1 MKKGSALRTLRF
13 IFITVVLFVLSF
25 SAAVVTVLNVYVP
38 QYIAK
43 VDGEEVGYFK
53 SPAEFDEVY
62 EKIVDEKKADG
73 LEVKVYLPAEPEF
86 ELKYV
91 VDSVTEEQNLY
102 TNMRATVKTE
112 YTTYNVN
119 VKGKTELTFAT
130 KAEAEDYAK
139 KIKNAVKSTVKSTVK
154 VEKSTSEEL
163 VSTTTK
169 ASAKKI
175 YDNVVSRYKPVVRTY
190 TTKYWG
196 TSGTTKYGNKASG
209 ALHSFIAGGVRPAS
223 GVVTQ
228 NYGRSSF
235 YASGMHS
242 GIDIASKGSKY
253 VPIYAYKSG
262 TVVNAG
268 WNGDY
273 GKCVIISHGKDA
285 NGNEL
290 QTLYAHLSSVN
301 VVKGQTVSI
310 GQEIG
315 KMGTTGRSTGVH
327 LHFEIRVLGGGYK
340 TFYNPA
346 YYI

>member
-1 MKKGSALRTLRF
+1 M
-13 IFITVVLFVLSF
+13 
-25 SAAVVTVLNVYVP
+25 
-38 QYIAK
+38 
-43 VDGEEVGYFK
+43 
-53 SPAEFDEVY
+53 
-62 EKIVDEKKADG
+62 
-73 LEVKVYLPAEPEF
+73 
-86 ELKYV
+86 
-91 VDSVTEEQNLY
+91 
-102 TNMRATVKTE
+102 
-112 YTTYNVN
+112 
-119 VKGKTELTFAT
+119 
-130 KAEAEDYAK
+130 
-139 KIKNAVKSTVKSTVK
+139 
-154 VEKSTSEEL
+154 
-163 VSTTTK
+163 
-169 ASAKKI
+169 
-175 YDNVVSRYKPVVRTY
+175 
-190 TTKYWG
+190 G

-290 QTLYAHLSSVN
+290 QTLYAHMSKIN
-301 VVKGQTVSI
+301 VKVGDQVTQSTVL
-310 GQEIG
+310 GR
-315 KMGTTGRSTGVH
+315 MGTTGLSTGIH
-327 LHFEIRVLGGGYK
+327 LHFEIRVLNSGK
-340 TFYNPA
+340 MTRYNPA

>member
-43 VDGEEVGYFK
+43 IDGEQVGYFT

-62 EKIVDEKKADG
+62 EKIVDEKEADG

-86 ELKYV
+86 ELTYV

-102 TNMRATVKTE
+102 TNMRAFVKTE

-130 KAEAEDYAK
+130 KAEADQYAK
-139 KIKNAVKSTVKSTVK
+139 KIKNAVKSTVKSTVE
-154 VEKSTSEEL
+154 VKSVVTEEL
-163 VSTTTK
+163 VGTTEK
-169 ASAKKI
+169 ASVKKI

-190 TTKYWG
+190 SPTYWVTTGK
-196 TSGTTKYGNKASG
+196 TKYGKKASG
-209 ALHSFIAGGVRPAS
+209 DLHTFISGGVRPAS

-228 NYGRSSF
+228 NYGPSAY
-235 YASGMHS
+235 YASGMHT
-242 GIDIASKGSKY
+242 GIDIASKGSNY
-253 VPIYAYKSG
+253 VPIYAYTSG

-268 WNGDY
+268 TNGDY
-273 GKCVIISHGKDA
+273 GRCVIISHGKDA

-290 QTLYAHLSSVN
+290 QTLYAHLSSIN
-301 VVKGQTVSI
+301 VVKGQTVSQ

-327 LHFEIRVLGGGYK
+327 LHFEIRVLSGGNK